1 MNCNKKFNDYNSYFK
16 SKRVES
22 EICRFINDYSVINGG
37 TINGDLTIN
46 GDTVMNGDL
55 EISGNFLMM
64 GDLDMACNLIND
76 VSGINFCD
84 GTYIGHGA
92 SFDISTNEVFKINQD
107 AFVIDQNRNI
117 GIKTTNP
124 QNTLDIRGGVNVNG
138 RINMEDKENLGN
150 YYSVLYN
157 ATGGNTLLR
166 SSPTTDTIVLQN
178 SNLTNPFASFS
189 PTEINMRRDMNMN
202 KNLIND
208 VSGINFCD
216 GTYIGHG
223 DSFDISTNEV
233 LHLKTSQNIVI
244 DGDTKFNNNVSI
256 VGNLNIQGTTTSIST
271 QDLIVNDNIIFI
283 NQTMDSCGN
292 PTQDVLPDPSNII
305 SGFSVY
311 RGPILPGD
319 IVRDEYQFVYDE
331 SSNSFRIG
339 ISGET
344 QPVATREDL
353 PTENGVAVWD
363 VSTNKF
369 ITNKGLTMDNGGVFK
384 IDNSLNKVLSQVQ
397 TLNGT
402 IFTGSSN
409 NTRFGDISNNL
420 IFSLGGKG
428 MAIGTFNA
436 GENLIFGVDNTE
448 IMRIDGSSYDV
459 IISGG
464 DLDMCCNL
472 INDVSGI
479 NFCGGSVI
487 NNAGMDIS
495 GLTTLDNLDVIGVVS
510 INNLE
515 VSGNVVIRNG
525 DLDMC
530 CNLINDVSGINFCDG
545 TYIGHGASFD
555 ISANDVLVLSGVK
568 DICGNYN
575 GASIV
580 SKNRVYQELNSDNS
594 WNSVNGYMGLAKDA
608 HPRISNAASIKTLSN
623 LIMISNTGSNWH
635 GVTWSP
641 ELNLFVAVARNGGFG
656 KSSDGINWEIYS
668 DVTDG
673 SPNRVI
679 WAKKQYRNEGIFVAC
694 AIGTTPN
701 TQSIATS
708 PDGVIWTPR
717 DSQITTGIFDLTWS
731 PELGILLG
739 CSSDSSFNGSLI
751 ISYDFGVSWTPINTI
766 LNKVFLGV
774 TWSPEIGIFVAVGPI
789 GSAISKDGINWVENA
804 TTDGLREVVWSSK
817 LGLFVAPANIVGNKI
832 QVSTDGID
840 WKPVITPSTIDNV
853 IRCLEWSDELGMF
866 IACASGGTKTIMYS
880 FNGINWFDI
889 DTTISVR
896 GVVWSPELG
905 LFLFVTNSSTVYLS
919 SLKGRPPTSYNVF
932 DSSFNN
938 IDQSGNWTFKVNE
951 LYNDDGIVIN
961 GNLDMSCNLINDV
974 SGINF
979 CGGSVINN
987 AGMDISGLTT
997 LDNLDVTG
1005 VTSINNLE
1013 VSGNVVIRNGDLDMC
1028 CNLINDVSGINFCDG
1043 TYIGNNISVPTR
1055 FDISFNKT
1063 TRVYGSDI
1071 DFFNVK
1077 SITTSQGL
1085 ENGFSFNV
1093 KDVNDGG
1100 NPDNFYLTIDNNGEG
1115 AFYCKTFEIGDGEGS
1130 YDGPLINGNT
1140 YGINFYDIS
1149 GNYIFQK
1156 LKQTTAINSK
1166 LMVYNTITEN
1176 IGCLSGNLILDTN
1189 LDMCCNLI
1197 NDVSGINFCDGT
1209 YIGHGSSFDISTNE
1223 VLHISTSQNIIIDG
1237 DVSFNN
1243 NIEISGNIVAKNLT
1257 EKNND
1262 TNVHY
1267 NTSTGEIT
1275 YSKQKLDL
1283 FNFSGFQRERINI
1296 TDITGL

>member
-55 EISGNFLMM
+55 EISGNIEIN
-64 GDLDMACNLIND
+64 GNLDMSCNLIND

-92 SFDISTNEVFKINQD
+92 
-107 AFVIDQNRNI
+107 
-117 GIKTTNP
+117 
-124 QNTLDIRGGVNVNG
+124 
-138 RINMEDKENLGN
+138 
-150 YYSVLYN
+150 
-157 ATGGNTLLR
+157 
-166 SSPTTDTIVLQN
+166 
-178 SNLTNPFASFS
+178 
-189 PTEINMRRDMNMN
+189 
-202 KNLIND
+202 
-208 VSGINFCD
+208 
-216 GTYIGHG
+216 
-223 DSFDISTNEV
+223 SFDISTNEV

-479 NFCGGSVI
+479 NFC
-487 NNAGMDIS
+487 
-495 GLTTLDNLDVIGVVS
+495 
-510 INNLE
+510 
-515 VSGNVVIRNG
+515 
-525 DLDMC
+525 
-530 CNLINDVSGINFCDG
+530 
-545 TYIGHGASFD
+545 
-555 ISANDVLVLSGVK
+555 
-568 DICGNYN
+568 
-575 GASIV
+575 
-580 SKNRVYQELNSDNS
+580 
-594 WNSVNGYMGLAKDA
+594 
-608 HPRISNAASIKTLSN
+608 
-623 LIMISNTGSNWH
+623 
-635 GVTWSP
+635 
-641 ELNLFVAVARNGGFG
+641 
-656 KSSDGINWEIYS
+656 
-668 DVTDG
+668 
-673 SPNRVI
+673 
-679 WAKKQYRNEGIFVAC
+679 
-694 AIGTTPN
+694 
-701 TQSIATS
+701 
-708 PDGVIWTPR
+708 
-717 DSQITTGIFDLTWS
+717 
-731 PELGILLG
+731 
-739 CSSDSSFNGSLI
+739 
-751 ISYDFGVSWTPINTI
+751 
-766 LNKVFLGV
+766 
-774 TWSPEIGIFVAVGPI
+774 
-789 GSAISKDGINWVENA
+789 
-804 TTDGLREVVWSSK
+804 
-817 LGLFVAPANIVGNKI
+817 
-832 QVSTDGID
+832 
-840 WKPVITPSTIDNV
+840 
-853 IRCLEWSDELGMF
+853 
-866 IACASGGTKTIMYS
+866 
-880 FNGINWFDI
+880 
-889 DTTISVR
+889 
-896 GVVWSPELG
+896 
-905 LFLFVTNSSTVYLS
+905 
-919 SLKGRPPTSYNVF
+919 
-932 DSSFNN
+932 
-938 IDQSGNWTFKVNE
+938 
-951 LYNDDGIVIN
+951 
-961 GNLDMSCNLINDV
+961 
-974 SGINF
+974 
-979 CGGSVINN
+979 
-987 AGMDISGLTT
+987 
-997 LDNLDVTG
+997 
-1005 VTSINNLE
+1005 
-1013 VSGNVVIRNGDLDMC
+1013 
-1028 CNLINDVSGINFCDG
+1028 DG

-1085 ENGFSFNV
+1085 ENGFSFRV

-1209 YIGHGSSFDISTNE
+1209 YIGHGSSFDICANDVLVLSGVKDICGNYNGASIVSKNRVYQELNSDNSWNSVNGYMGLAKDAYPSLNPSSFGELSVSEWSLVIGNPSFFMGDICWSPELRLFLAHRINNKLITSSDGINWNTSSITLSFGYSSSCWSPELGIFLILNGNSNNVLKSNNGIDWVLVTTNIIPPASSVCWSPELMIFVASSRFKIATSSDGSNWNIVNDSSAIGMGDICWSPELSLFVSISDQGIIISSDGIIWNIINIESGLNLESICWSPELGLFVAVYNSFDIIHKVITSPDGINWTHRVTPNGDPDPFFGTTNLWQHVCWCPELSLFVACGVSKDGRIMTSSDGVTWKLGSSIGTEQSTQDICWSPELGIFVILTGTPLIAVSSLKGRPPTSYNVFDSSFNNIDQSGNWTFKVKELYNDDGIVINGNLDMACNLINDVSGINFCGGSVINNAGMDISGLTTLDNLDVTGVTSINNLEVSGNVVIRNGDLDMCCNLINDVSGINFCDGTYIGHGSSFDISTNE

-1275 YSKQKLDL
+1275 YSKNKLDL

>member
-55 EISGNFLMM
+55 EISGNIEIN
-64 GDLDMACNLIND
+64 GNLDMSC
-76 VSGINFCD
+76 
-84 GTYIGHGA
+84 
-92 SFDISTNEVFKINQD
+92 
-107 AFVIDQNRNI
+107 
-117 GIKTTNP
+117 
-124 QNTLDIRGGVNVNG
+124 
-138 RINMEDKENLGN
+138 
-150 YYSVLYN
+150 
-157 ATGGNTLLR
+157 
-166 SSPTTDTIVLQN
+166 
-178 SNLTNPFASFS
+178 
-189 PTEINMRRDMNMN
+189 
-202 KNLIND
+202 NLIND

-495 GLTTLDNLDVIGVVS
+495 GLTTLDNLDV
-510 INNLE
+510 
-515 VSGNVVIRNG
+515 
-525 DLDMC
+525 
-530 CNLINDVSGINFCDG
+530 
-545 TYIGHGASFD
+545 
-555 ISANDVLVLSGVK
+555 
-568 DICGNYN
+568 
-575 GASIV
+575 
-580 SKNRVYQELNSDNS
+580 
-594 WNSVNGYMGLAKDA
+594 
-608 HPRISNAASIKTLSN
+608 
-623 LIMISNTGSNWH
+623 
-635 GVTWSP
+635 
-641 ELNLFVAVARNGGFG
+641 
-656 KSSDGINWEIYS
+656 
-668 DVTDG
+668 
-673 SPNRVI
+673 
-679 WAKKQYRNEGIFVAC
+679 
-694 AIGTTPN
+694 
-701 TQSIATS
+701 
-708 PDGVIWTPR
+708 
-717 DSQITTGIFDLTWS
+717 
-731 PELGILLG
+731 
-739 CSSDSSFNGSLI
+739 
-751 ISYDFGVSWTPINTI
+751 
-766 LNKVFLGV
+766 
-774 TWSPEIGIFVAVGPI
+774 
-789 GSAISKDGINWVENA
+789 
-804 TTDGLREVVWSSK
+804 
-817 LGLFVAPANIVGNKI
+817 
-832 QVSTDGID
+832 
-840 WKPVITPSTIDNV
+840 
-853 IRCLEWSDELGMF
+853 
-866 IACASGGTKTIMYS
+866 
-880 FNGINWFDI
+880 
-889 DTTISVR
+889 
-896 GVVWSPELG
+896 
-905 LFLFVTNSSTVYLS
+905 
-919 SLKGRPPTSYNVF
+919 
-932 DSSFNN
+932 
-938 IDQSGNWTFKVNE
+938 
-951 LYNDDGIVIN
+951 
-961 GNLDMSCNLINDV
+961 
-974 SGINF
+974 
-979 CGGSVINN
+979 
-987 AGMDISGLTT
+987 
-997 LDNLDVTG
+997 TG

-1013 VSGNVVIRNGDLDMC
+1013 VSGNVVIRNGD
-1028 CNLINDVSGINFCDG
+1028 
-1043 TYIGNNISVPTR
+1043 
-1055 FDISFNKT
+1055 
-1063 TRVYGSDI
+1063 
-1071 DFFNVK
+1071 
-1077 SITTSQGL
+1077 
-1085 ENGFSFNV
+1085 
-1093 KDVNDGG
+1093 
-1100 NPDNFYLTIDNNGEG
+1100 
-1115 AFYCKTFEIGDGEGS
+1115 
-1130 YDGPLINGNT
+1130 
-1140 YGINFYDIS
+1140 
-1149 GNYIFQK
+1149 
-1156 LKQTTAINSK
+1156 
-1166 LMVYNTITEN
+1166 
-1176 IGCLSGNLILDTN
+1176 

-1275 YSKQKLDL
+1275 YSKNKLDL